1 MSEEIKFIVSELN
14 KPPYT
19 RNYNLISF
27 DALNAESLLQVL
39 NDVFAEIDP
48 KNRLDIREEE
58 PEQMAVRMLGML
70 RILKYK
76 PPDEAMNNFRQGL
89 VSGDKHVIYPILAW
103 LLERMDELRKRAYL
117 AKYLVKLD
125 VPAEILGDA
134 DVADIHSK
142 YEELIDQF
150 KNVHREH
157 EALRTSGFST
167 VELRR
172 DITAMEEERD
182 LVMRR
187 IERMKQKIDGTPNS
201 EGMLSSARGLRQE
214 REKSKEM
221 VQQKANLQSA
231 TQLAEQRISRLQ
243 AQLKD
248 LRKAGMGTTPEG
260 LLQRLEEDMNVNSYI
275 VKEKLPKEIL
285 ARRRLVET
293 LQRVAAQPAM
303 GQNELEAVN
312 KQIQA
317 LNSEINNL
325 NELRMKEVEED
336 ESPES
341 KVGKLSFFRQN
352 AAIIIRK
359 KDQTAERLNELRGEL
374 TNYQEDMKDKQEQL
388 KQFSG
393 EQVLRGEEFKRYVN
407 KLRGKSSIYKIKR
420 AELSDLR
427 AEFGILSRTEEIL
440 KAKDAQ
446 LLEQLNTLEA
456 KMGVSGFHETQE
468 TMEEVS
474 SMKAKVDER
483 KGETLEE
490 MSGMVMQLNHKIAE
504 RKAHLAP
511 IIKELRPLRQKMQDL
526 TVDYN
531 EKKHSYDSVAA
542 GLDSNMAKMEQE
554 VKSLR
559 DELIKSET
567 KFRLQTAEK
576 ETLSFKQQQASEEI
590 KLYLSN
596 DPQDKKKSLREQLM
610 TNISEQERLGRLLRE
625 EQKAAKDL
633 VQTSAKQMGLWR
645 DVVKLIEVKK
655 SCLEAARSGAGIVTR
670 SSGGEAMVLI

>member
-1 MSEEIKFIVSELN
+1 MSEEIKFIVGELN
-14 KPPYT
+14 KPPYS

-27 DALNAESLLQVL
+27 DSLNAESLLQVL
-39 NDVFAEIDP
+39 NDVFAEIDS
-48 KNRLDIREEE
+48 KNKLDIREEE

-70 RILKYK
+70 RILKYR

-89 VSGDKHVIYPILAW
+89 VSGDKHVIYPILMW
-103 LLERMDELRKRAYL
+103 LLQRMDELKKRAYL

-125 VPAEILGDA
+125 VPAEMLGDA
-134 DVADIHSK
+134 DVADVHVK

-150 KNVHREH
+150 KSVHREY

-167 VELRR
+167 AELRR

-182 LVMRR
+182 LVLRR
-187 IERMKQKIDGTPNS
+187 IERMKQKVEGTPNS
-201 EGMLSSARGLRQE
+201 DAMLTSARGMRQE
-214 REKSKEM
+214 REKQKEM
-221 VQQKANLQSA
+221 VQQKTNLQAAS
-231 TQLAEQRISRLQ
+231 QLLEQRISRLQ

-248 LRKAGMGTTPEG
+248 IRKAGIGTTPEG

-275 VKEKLPKEIL
+275 VKEKLPKEV
-285 ARRRLVET
+285 AVRQRLVET

-303 GQNELEAVN
+303 GQQEIDQVN
-312 KQIQA
+312 KQIQV

-325 NELRMKEVEED
+325 NEARMKEVEED

-352 AAIIIRK
+352 AAIITRK
-359 KDQTAERLNELRGEL
+359 KEQTAEKLNELRSEI
-374 TNYQEDMKDKQEQL
+374 TNYQEEMREKQDQL

-407 KLRGKSSIYKIKR
+407 KLRGKSSVYKMKR

-427 AEFGILSRTEEIL
+427 AEYGILSRTEEIL

-446 LLEQLNTLEA
+446 LLEQLNAMEA
-456 KMGVSGFHETQE
+456 QMGVSGFHETQE
-468 TMEEVS
+468 SMEKVS
-474 SMKAKVDER
+474 SMKATIDAR

-490 MSGMVMQLNHKIAE
+490 MSGMVMDLNKKIAE

-542 GLDSNMAKMEQE
+542 GLDSNMAKLEQE
-554 VKSLR
+554 VKGLR
-559 DELIKSET
+559 DEVIKSET
-567 KFRLQTAEK
+567 QFQLQAAEK
-576 ETLSFKQQQASEEI
+576 EILSFKQQQASEEI

-596 DPQDKKKSLREQLM
+596 DPQDKKKSLREQLV
-610 TNISEQERLGRLLRE
+610 TNIAEQERLGRLLRE
-625 EQKAAKDL
+625 DQKAVKDL
-633 VQTSAKQMGLWR
+633 VQTSAKQLGMWR
-645 DVVKLIEVKK
+645 DVVKLLEVKRK
-655 SCLEAARSGAGIVTR
+655 CLEAARSGMGVMTR
-670 SSGGEAMVLI
+670 SIGGEALVLT